1 MMPDST
7 LRLHPE
13 NPHYFMFR
21 GEPALLITSAE
32 HYGSVINLDFDYL
45 PYLDVLARYG
55 MNATR
60 IYAGAYLEPE
70 HYFIHDN
77 PLGPPVGRHCL
88 PWGRSAVPG
97 YPLGGNKFDL
107 DTWNPDYFIR
117 LKDFIDQAGRRRIV
131 VEICLFN
138 AMYPET
144 WTRMPLYHENNIQG
158 AGQGESQDFQT
169 LKEWELVQ
177 RQEAYV
183 EKITREVQAFDNVIL
198 EVCDEPGIHGTLPED
213 YAPWLSRLVEVIVDA
228 EKDLPRQHLIAQQV
242 CGSLGGTGDFSGDP
256 RVSISVGQYIGKTSG
271 AQFGGVQLL
280 DSDYGYNKPIELNE
294 TAYYPIWYEGDILGA
309 SRVEAWEFILGGG
322 ASFNQLN
329 GLFSTYNPA
338 GEGTEIEAVLNQLKV
353 LKEFMA
359 GFNFIRMTRDPSVFT
374 GRLREGLFLRA
385 ISEPGQQ
392 YGLYLHHSIN
402 KDVKYIVKPGDY
414 EDSLVLQIPKGW
426 YQVEWI
432 EPVSGKVVQK
442 NTVSS
447 NGRSLTMVTPPY
459 TVDIALRMIRVYQT
473 SENRSVPARQFEIK
487 RDSKN

>member
-1 MMPDST
+1 MMNDST

-13 NPHYFMFR
+13 NPHTFLFR
-21 GEPALLITSAE
+21 GEPTLLITSAE
-32 HYGSVINLDFDYL
+32 HYGSVINLDFDYV
-45 PYLDVLARYG
+45 PYLDVLAQYG

-77 PLGPPVGRHCL
+77 PLGPPPGRHCL
-88 PWGRSAVPG
+88 PWGRSSVPG

-107 DTWNPDYFIR
+107 DTWNPDYFKR
-117 LKDFIDQAGRRRIV
+117 LKDFIDQAGRRGIV

-158 AGQGESQDFQT
+158 IGRVECKDFQT
-169 LKEWELVQ
+169 LKDAALID
-177 RQEAYV
+177 RQVAYV
-183 EKITREVQAFDNVIL
+183 QKITREVEAFDNVIL
-198 EVCDEPGIHGTLPED
+198 EVCDEPGIHGTLPEE
-213 YAPWLSRLVEVIVDA
+213 YAPWLSYLVGAIADA
-228 EKDLPRQHLIAQQV
+228 EQGLPRQHLIAQQV
-242 CGSLGGTGDFSGDP
+242 CGNLGGIGDLTGDP
-256 RVSISVGQYIGKTSG
+256 RVLISVGQYIGKTSG

-280 DSDYGYNKPIELNE
+280 DADYGYNKPIELNE

-329 GLFSTYNPA
+329 GLFSTYNPS
-338 GEGTEIEAVLNQLKV
+338 GEGTDSQAVLSQLKV

-359 GFNFIRMTRDPSVFT
+359 KFNFIRMRRDPSFLI
-374 GRLREGLFLRA
+374 GRLRAGMFMRA

-392 YGLYLHHSIN
+392 YALYLHHSTN
-402 KDVKYIVKPGDY
+402 KDVKYIVTPGNY
-414 EDSLVLQIPKGW
+414 EDSLVLRADKGW

-432 EPVSGKVVQK
+432 EPVNGKVLQK

-447 NGRSLTMVTPPY
+447 NGRSLTMVTPAY
-459 TVDIALRMIRVYQT
+459 TVDIALRMVRVYQT
-473 SENRSVPARQFEIK
+473 EENRSVPGRQFEL
-487 RDSKN
+487 RD